1 MSVVI
6 LACSPRA
13 GGNSDAMAQ
22 LVAQG
27 VRQEGKEAQVVY
39 LRDYSI
45 LPCTSCGACFQHAT
59 QRCVL
64 EDKDDTERLFQ
75 LLEGEG
81 AVVLTLPIYFY
92 HVPAVLKALLD
103 RGQKYWAKRQA
114 AEQDG
119 TAVQKHEKHLYPVL
133 VAARP
138 RGENLFTGTLLSLR
152 LFGELFQRTVGDGS
166 VWRGYD
172 GPQDFLA
179 DAQACAAMVALGCE
193 VAQEKNGEVLL

>member
-27 VRQEGKEAQVVY
+27 VRQEGKEAHVVY
-39 LRDYSI
+39 LRNYSI
-45 LPCTSCGACFQHAT
+45 LPCTSCGTCFQHAE
-59 QRCVL
+59 QRCIL
-64 EDKDDTERLFQ
+64 ENKDDAERLFQ
-75 LLEGEG
+75 LLEGESP
-81 AVVLTLPIYFY
+81 VVMTVPIYFY

-103 RGQKYWAKRQA
+103 RGQKYWAKRHA
-114 AEQDG
+114 TEQDT
-119 TAVQKHEKHLYPVL
+119 TAVQKPEKHLYPVL

-138 RGENLFTGTLLSLR
+138 RGENLFTGTVLSLR
-152 LFGELFQRTVGDGS
+152 LFGELFQRTVGEGS
-166 VWRGYD
+166 LWRGYD
-172 GPQDFLA
+172 GPQEFLA
-179 DAQACAAMVALGCE
+179 DAQACEAMVALGRE